1 MRKVQVPTRVF
12 PWCIF
17 GVTCTDQCQA
27 FLYQHLSTTVFMATV
42 ECCKTIC
49 RFTLFN
55 LTIDHLHK
63 LVSPFSTESIRLD
76 LRLQYVSIIMH
87 CILSFPGTR
96 QIFELD

>member
-63 LVSPFSTESIRLD
+63 LVCPFSTEFEATVCVYYHALYTI
-76 LRLQYVSIIMH
+76 VSWNQTNI
-87 CILSFPGTR
+87 
-96 QIFELD
+96 